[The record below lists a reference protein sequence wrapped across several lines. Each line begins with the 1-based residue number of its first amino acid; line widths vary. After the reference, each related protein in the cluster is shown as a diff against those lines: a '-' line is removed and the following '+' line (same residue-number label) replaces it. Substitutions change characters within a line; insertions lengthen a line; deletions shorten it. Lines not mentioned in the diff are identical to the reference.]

1 MEDKDKNI
9 DWEEFREY
17 EGMQQDNYIFEKQLK
32 ANTTKLIE
40 ELTKYEFKFE
50 EPKKHKIPI
59 SKRAKRSV
67 NNIFNKIA
75 KIIGE

>member
-1 MEDKDKNI
+1 MEDKNRNI
-9 DWEEFREY
+9 DSEDVREY
-17 EGMQQDNYIFEKQLK
+17 VGMQQDNYIFEKQLK
-32 ANTTKLIE
+32 ANTTKLID
-40 ELTKYEFKFE
+40 ELTKYGFKFE